1 MPDEFITK
9 LLTYLSTK
17 AVTFSKIHLYL
28 VFRNKYNMIK
38 VIKILVLLILF
49 STTNGF
55 SQQLS
60 HQVLVPA
67 AGLATSS
74 NLNYS
79 QTIGETAVEIMS
91 TGFILTQGFQQPG
104 MLNISNT
111 QPPGTGVEVYPNPA
125 TDNITIKLFGEIARN
140 FRIEV
145 INMTGT
151 IIRSMTLEFIT
162 QYNIEQNIDI
172 STLSL
177 GIYLVRVTSSDSKIS
192 RTFKIEKM

>member
-1 MPDEFITK
+1 
-9 LLTYLSTK
+9 
-17 AVTFSKIHLYL
+17 
-28 VFRNKYNMIK
+28 MIK
-38 VIKILVLLILF
+38 VIKILILLILL
-49 STTNGF
+49 STANGF

-67 AGLATSS
+67 AGLATTS

-79 QTIGETAVEIMS
+79 QTIGETSVEILS
-91 TGFILTQGFQQPG
+91 SGFILTQGFQQPG
-104 MLNISNT
+104 MLTIYNT

-140 FRIEV
+140 FRVEV

-162 QYNIEQNIDI
+162 RYNIEQNIDI
-172 STLSL
+172 SALTL